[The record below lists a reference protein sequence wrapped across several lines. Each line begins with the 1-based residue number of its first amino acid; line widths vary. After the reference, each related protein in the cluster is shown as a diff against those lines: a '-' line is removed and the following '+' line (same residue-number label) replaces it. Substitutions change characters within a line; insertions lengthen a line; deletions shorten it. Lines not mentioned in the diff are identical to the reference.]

1 MNEFQIGLLLIGAV
15 VVAGVFAYNKWQER
29 QASRAAAD
37 AFSSSHPDVLIGE
50 AEDSLSAAA
59 RAEDRVEP
67 VMAQRILHA
76 EPREPDD
83 GADSAGSDDRIDYVV
98 ELLAEHP
105 LASAMVVE
113 SWSGMESRF
122 ARHAILTGW
131 NDGTWAVLPQ
141 GGMFERL
148 RVAMQLVSRKG
159 VVGESELLEFRSE
172 VETLASKLGA
182 SVSSPEMRESLDAAR
197 KLDSVCAE
205 ADIQV
210 AFHVVAMPGAS
221 FAGTKLRAA
230 AEASGFV
237 LDGEGRFALR
247 DERSRELYA
256 LSDRGGAR
264 FSGPTMKD
272 ASPTAL
278 TLSMDVPRTP
288 DALHAFDA
296 MVRFGRHLASL
307 MDGAL
312 VDDNDKP
319 LDDRSVAAIGAQLK
333 VVCEALEAHGI
344 SPGSGLALR
353 LFS

>member
-1 MNEFQIGLLLIGAV
+1 MNEFQTGLLLIGAV

-29 QASRAAAD
+29 QATRAAEE

-50 AEDSLSAAA
+50 SEDSQSPAP

-67 VMAQRILHA
+67 AMAPRILNA
-76 EPREPDD
+76 KPKEIEG
-83 GADSAGSDDRIDYVV
+83 GADSRAPDERIDYVV
-98 ELLAEHP
+98 ELLTEHP
-105 LASAMVVE
+105 VSTAMVVE
-113 SWSGMESRF
+113 SWSGVESRF
-122 ARHAILTGW
+122 ARHAILSGW
-131 NDGTWAVLPQ
+131 IDGAWEVLPQ
-141 GGMFERL
+141 GGMCERL
-148 RVAMQLVSRKG
+148 RAALQLVSRKG

-172 VETLASKLGA
+172 VETFASRIGA
-182 SVSSPEMRESLDAAR
+182 SVNSPEMRESLEVAR
-197 KLDSVCAE
+197 KLDSICAE

-230 AEASGFV
+230 AEASGFL
-237 LDGEGRFALR
+237 LDGEGRFALS
-247 DERSRELYA
+247 DERGREIYVLY
-256 LSDRGGAR
+256 DRGGAR

-272 ASPTAL
+272 ASPTGL

-288 DALHAFDA
+288 DTLHTFDA

-319 LDDRSVAAIGAQLK
+319 LDDRSVAAIGAQLT
-333 VVCEALEAHGI
+333 VVCGALEAHGI

>member
-1 MNEFQIGLLLIGAV
+1 MNEFQTGLLLIGAV
-15 VVAGVFAYNKWQER
+15 VVAGVFVYNKWQER
-29 QASRAAAD
+29 QATRAAEE

-50 AEDSLSAAA
+50 AGDAQASEA
-59 RAEDRVEP
+59 REEDRVEP
-67 VMAQRILHA
+67 AMAPRILHA
-76 EPREPDD
+76 RPKESDK
-83 GADSAGSDDRIDYVV
+83 GADSGASDERIDYIV
-98 ELLAEHP
+98 ELRAEHP
-105 LASAMVVE
+105 LAAAVVIE

-122 ARHAILTGW
+122 ARHAILSGYI
-131 NDGTWAVLPQ
+131 DGTWGALPQ
-141 GGMFERL
+141 DGMFERL
-148 RVAMQLVSRKG
+148 RVALQLVSRKG

-182 SVSSPEMRESLDAAR
+182 SVNSPEMRESLEAAR

-210 AFHVVAMPGAS
+210 AFHVVAVPGTS
-221 FAGTKLRAA
+221 FTGTKLRAA
-230 AEASGFV
+230 AEASGFL
-237 LDGEGRFALR
+237 LDGEGRFALS
-247 DERSRELYA
+247 DELGRELYV
-256 LSDRGGAR
+256 LCDRDGAR

-288 DALHAFDA
+288 DTLHTFDA

-307 MDGAL
+307 MDGTL

-319 LDDRSVAAIGAQLK
+319 LDDRSVSAIGAQLT
-333 VVCEALEAHGI
+333 VVCGALEAHGI
-344 SPGSGLALR
+344 SPGSRLALR